1 MFFIFH
7 CSLSDSRAYCDSR
20 LLSNSI
26 LQPSS
31 VGDCTAASVVNDGEF
46 RVHTM
51 GTVTFNEGSRI
62 VCSFALNFVVG
73 FVATPATFLSPT
85 FRGGEKGFR
94 LINGGRTSS
103 GALRSFKAI
112 KGEHSTNDLE

>member
-7 CSLSDSRAYCDSR
+7 CLPSDSRAYCDSR

-51 GTVTFNEGSRI
+51 GTVTFNEGSLI

-73 FVATPATFLSPT
+73 FVDTGNFPFSTSP
-85 FRGGEKGFR
+85 RRRK
-94 LINGGRTSS
+94 
-103 GALRSFKAI
+103 SFYFV
-112 KGEHSTNDLE
+112 